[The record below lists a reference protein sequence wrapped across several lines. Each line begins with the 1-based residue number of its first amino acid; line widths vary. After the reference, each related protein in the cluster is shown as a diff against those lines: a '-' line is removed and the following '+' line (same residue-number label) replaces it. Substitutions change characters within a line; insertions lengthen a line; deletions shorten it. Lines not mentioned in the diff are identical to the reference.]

1 MGTFVRDVRA
11 SSLPDSGVG
20 SEQHHLEP
28 PSNDWLGNLEVAPHG
43 STGIDQRINPRADTA
58 WHAVWTRSRH
68 EPRVCDELAGKGID
82 TFFPTFTKE
91 SRWSDRKKR
100 IAWPL
105 FPGYCFARFEPAYL
119 PRVVKCVG
127 VVAVLSNG
135 GRPVPIPG
143 IEIEALQQMVASG
156 LPYDPCSQLVPG
168 SRVRVVNGPLSGVV
182 GRLVRKG
189 TQDLLILAVEL
200 LNSGARVQV
209 SVWDV
214 QPL

>member
-1 MGTFVRDVRA
+1 MEAVVRNTDASCFSPDRA
-11 SSLPDSGVG
+11 DSEKHRLAACQNGSGVDV
-20 SEQHHLEP
+20 E
-28 PSNDWLGNLEVAPHG
+28 NDVVAE
-43 STGIDQRINPRADTA
+43 TT

-68 EPRVCDELAGKGID
+68 ESLVCSDLAAKGID
-82 TFFPTFTKE
+82 TFLPTFTQI

-105 FPGYCFARFEPAYL
+105 FPGYCFARFEPDHL
-119 PRVVKCVG
+119 SKVVRSTG

-143 IEIEALQQMVASG
+143 FEIEALQRIVASG
-156 LPYDPCSQLVPG
+156 LPYDPCSQLIPG
-168 SRVRVVNGPLSGVV
+168 SRVRVVSGPLSGVV

-189 TQDLLILAVEL
+189 VEDQLILAVDL
-200 LNSGARVQV
+200 LNSGARIQV
-209 SVWDV
+209 SAWDI